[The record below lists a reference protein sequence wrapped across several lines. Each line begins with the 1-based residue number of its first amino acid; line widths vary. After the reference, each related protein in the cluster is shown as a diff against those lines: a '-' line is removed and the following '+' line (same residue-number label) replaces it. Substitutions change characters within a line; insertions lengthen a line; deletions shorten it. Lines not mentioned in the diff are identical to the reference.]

1 MLKSLIKFLIFLAVL
16 FGIGYLA
23 INPLLKWFSYKAM
36 HYTIGRLQSP
46 NLTLS
51 NPSFKKARIRFP
63 EAVTWEDFTITATV
77 VPTDDSGRVLKA
89 MVNVEELTL
98 EAKEFFNGLFVI
110 IAKGLHTSHEYIS
123 KGASSVHEDSPVSLQ
138 EGEATVLLQLQ
149 ITDLA
154 DIKMQIRNFAG
165 EMKKLSEEARTTIPI
180 EFSAKESIQLKGK
193 SFTLG
198 LQIEKKGEA
207 YCIVA
212 NRHDLGFIG
221 RNLFPP
227 DQTLTPADIEIIAN
241 NPLRAP
247 QLLRIQSNA
256 STEAANAYE
265 QNPKVPEQ
273 AYRHVLWNYYLARE
287 YGADF
292 AKEVTDAHE
301 ITEDAEERHDP
312 KAELNR
318 RQDLNNNEV
327 GRKYAALGYSES
339 KILSLVMTDPEVI
352 R

>member
-16 FGIGYLA
+16 CGIGYLA
-23 INPLLKWFSYKAM
+23 INPLLNWLSYKAM
-36 HYTIGRLQSP
+36 NYTIGRLQSP
-46 NLTLS
+46 NFTLS
-51 NPSFKKARIRFP
+51 NPSFTKARISFP
-63 EAVTWEDFTITATV
+63 EAVTWEDFTITAMV
-77 VPTDDSGRVLKA
+77 VPSDDSGRVLKA
-89 MVNVEELTL
+89 TVNAETLTF

-110 IAKGLHTSHEYIS
+110 IAKGVQTSQEYIS
-123 KGASSVHEDSPVSLQ
+123 KGASIAHEDSPVSLQ
-138 EGEATVLLQLQ
+138 EGEAVVPLQLHMKN
-149 ITDLA
+149 LA
-154 DIKMQIRNFAG
+154 DIKMQIGNFAG
-165 EMKKLSEEARTTIPI
+165 QMKRFSEEARTTIPI
-180 EFSAKESIQLKGK
+180 EFSAKEIIKLKGN
-193 SFTLG
+193 SFTVS

-212 NRHDLGFIG
+212 NKDDLRFIG
-221 RNLFPP
+221 ANIFP
-227 DQTLTPADIEIIAN
+227 QNQNLTPADIEIIAN

-247 QLLRIQSNA
+247 QLLRIQSKA
-256 STEAANAYE
+256 STEAESAYK

-273 AYRHVLWNYYLARE
+273 AYRHVLWNYLLAKK

-301 ITEDAEERHDP
+301 ITEDVEEMNNPEAES
-312 KAELNR
+312 NR

-339 KILSLVMTDPEVI
+339 KILSLVMTDPQVI

>member
-1 MLKSLIKFLIFLAVL
+1 MIKSLIKFLIFLAVL
-16 FGIGYLA
+16 CGIGYLA
-23 INPLLKWFSYKAM
+23 INPLLNWFSYKAM
-36 HYTIGRLQSP
+36 NYTIGRLQSP

-51 NPSFKKARIRFP
+51 NPSFKKARLSFP
-63 EAVTWEDFTITATV
+63 EAVTWEDFSIAATV
-77 VPTDDSGRVLKA
+77 VPRDDSGRVLKA
-89 MVNVEELTL
+89 VVNAETLTF

-110 IAKGLHTSHEYIS
+110 IAKGLHTSQEYIS
-123 KGASSVHEDSPVSLQ
+123 KGASIAHEDAPVSLQ
-138 EGEATVLLQLQ
+138 EGEATVPLQLH
-149 ITDLA
+149 ITNLA

-165 EMKKLSEEARTTIPI
+165 EIKKFTEEARTTIPI
-180 EFSAKESIQLKGK
+180 EFSAKEIIKLKGN
-193 SFTLG
+193 SFTVN

-212 NRHDLGFIG
+212 NKDDLSFIG
-221 RNLFPP
+221 GNIFPP
-227 DQTLTPADIEIIAN
+227 KQTLTPADIEIIAN

-247 QLLRIQSNA
+247 QLLRIQSKA

-273 AYRHVLWNYYLARE
+273 AYRHVLWSYLLAKE

-292 AKEVTDAHE
+292 AEEVTDAHE
-301 ITEDAEERHDP
+301 ITEDVEEMNAPNAES
-312 KAELNR
+312 NR

-339 KILSLVMTDPEVI
+339 KILSFVMTDPQVI